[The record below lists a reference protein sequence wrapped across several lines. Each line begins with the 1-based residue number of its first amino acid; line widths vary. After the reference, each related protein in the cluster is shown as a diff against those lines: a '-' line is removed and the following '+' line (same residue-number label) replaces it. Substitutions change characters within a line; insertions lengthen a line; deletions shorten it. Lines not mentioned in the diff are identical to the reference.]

1 MNGGTRENTKPIL
14 NKVVD
19 TDNRANRVNN
29 RSTTNTREVPYP
41 SDDIIKGNAKKV
53 EFLTV

>member
-19 TDNRANRVNN
+19 IDNRANRVNN
-29 RSTTNTREVPYP
+29 RSTTNMREVPYP
-41 SDDIIKGNAKKV
+41 SDDIIKGSAK
-53 EFLTV
+53 